1 MCKFLDLFSLF
12 TFYRAHNPLIT
23 LQFALMGLFCFN
35 LLRDGG
41 ARAGGNFKKN
51 RMGYEVPKTRFVG

>member
-12 TFYRAHNPLIT
+12 KFYRAPLIT

-41 ARAGGNFKKN
+41 GGGCPAEITKKTP
-51 RMGYEVPKTRFVG
+51 MEYEVPKTRFVD